1 MQASEQIVSAMVRRQ
16 YGDKMTQLKKLEK
29 DNRSLRVWLAVME
42 ITLVAVG
49 IIGGYALMFL

>member
-1 MQASEQIVSAMVRRQ
+1 MVRRQ
-16 YGDKMTQLKKLEK
+16 YGDMMTYLKKLEK